1 MAFISIGKIDR
12 NIIPI
17 VIGCVFCF
25 LSRLLF
31 RVDTQLFKQKI
42 FPNLLASFCRI
53 FTLIHILI
61 SKIDSKKVHNS
72 FNKNIQDENKNNNLE
87 LIYSEKEDDIVI
99 EGKWGFIVL
108 SAVLI
113 FAQGILLL
121 YTYQIKS
128 NTWIWDILITT
139 FLYYL
144 VFKEKLYKHHYLSM
158 ILILLT
164 GLIIDLSLGNLQND
178 ISNNLIFLLLRI
190 LRETL
195 YSSID
200 VNNKY
205 LMEKKFCSV
214 YDLSLYTGIIFNV
227 ILYGIFGIFNYYF
240 LKLDDFEK
248 YFSNF
253 DSTELLV
260 SIGVLITQFGI
271 IISGLITNKNNSP
284 CHIFIIYVFGQ
295 LAYYLD
301 FSTVSI
307 VLIICFIFILFVTLV
322 FNEII
327 EINLWG
333 FSYNTKRNI
342 VKRAEE
348 EQARLNRLNSMSTYD
363 ENGDIRVSLIELER
377 SESFRDS

>member
-17 VIGCVFCF
+17 VTGCVFCF

-53 FTLIHILI
+53 FTIIPILI
-61 SKIDSKKVHNS
+61 SKMGSKKVHNS
-72 FNKNIQDENKNNNLE
+72 FNNNIQNENKNNNLE
-87 LIYSEKEDDIVI
+87 LIYSEKDDDIVI
-99 EGKWGFIVL
+99 EGKRRFIVL

-121 YTYQIKS
+121 YTFQIKS

-178 ISNNLIFLLLRI
+178 ISNNLVFLLLRI

-200 VNNKY
+200 VINKY

-214 YDLSLYTGIIFNV
+214 YDLSLYTGIIDV

-260 SIGVLITQFGI
+260 CIGVLITQFGI
-271 IISGLITNKNNSP
+271 FMSTLITNKNNSP
-284 CHIFIIYVFGQ
+284 CHIFIIFVFGQ

-301 FSTVSI
+301 FSAVSI
-307 VLIICFIFILFVTLV
+307 VLIISFIFILFVTLV

-327 EINLWG
+327 EINFWG
-333 FSYNTKRNI
+333 LSYNTKRNI
-342 VKRAEE
+342 TKRAED
-348 EQARLNRLNSMSTYD
+348 EQVRLNRFNSMSTND
-363 ENGDIRVSLIELER
+363 DNDDTRVSLIELER
-377 SESFRDS
+377 NESFRDSF

>member
-17 VIGCVFCF
+17 IIGCVFCF

-53 FTLIHILI
+53 FTLIPILI

-214 YDLSLYTGIIFNV
+214 YDLSLYTGIINV